1 MWRKKD
7 QWLNSAAVIIGNAG
21 VGCQHAPALNG
32 GIPPQTKVAYFPRF
46 ASPLFC
52 SVGFI
57 LVGDRETGI
66 ARYKG
71 FKMIGLQLNEGAVSR
86 SKDRALYGKL
96 GDVSLD
102 DLVQL
107 ISMNKRTAVCTLE
120 RNGNEGKIL
129 FKNGEARHACVGPAE
144 GEEALLELLE
154 WTDAHFVVEE
164 SKAALKKVTITKNVE
179 ALMLTMF
186 AQLDELRRRQSPVAG
201 GNRKAANLYGRG
213 AGRHNLG
220 PDPQL
225 LSSIVKPERRLP
237 FTPILAG
244 IAFLT
249 VTLLGAFGWISA
261 TGEAR
266 STPTPIPQA
275 VPQYAALMPSLEM
288 EVAIAQS
295 VLTPRVDQETKPQDW
310 FGKTDGTL
318 EEAHATPEPDS
329 NGYLLAIV
337 ESWAEVEID
346 GQKWG
351 KTPLKRIELP
361 AGDHTISL
369 WNDNFAGTVTD
380 RFTISPGK
388 TVKKRYYFNELGYL
402 QLVVF
407 PWAEVFIDGR
417 HYGQTPIGR
426 AKIPAG
432 EHTLTLVHPELG
444 TKEITTQIV
453 SDDTTV
459 LCLAMEDAV
468 RAENR

>member
-1 MWRKKD
+1 
-7 QWLNSAAVIIGNAG
+7 
-21 VGCQHAPALNG
+21 
-32 GIPPQTKVAYFPRF
+32 
-46 ASPLFC
+46 
-52 SVGFI
+52 
-57 LVGDRETGI
+57 
-66 ARYKG
+66 
-71 FKMIGLQLNEGAVSR
+71 MIDLQLNEGAVSR

-107 ISMNKRTAVCTLE
+107 ISINKRTAVCTLE
-120 RNGNEGKIL
+120 RNGNKGEIF

-144 GEEALLELLE
+144 GEEAVLELLE

-164 SKAALKKVTITKNVE
+164 SKASLKKVTITKNIE

-186 AQLDELRRRQSPVAG
+186 AQLDELRRAQSLAAG
-201 GNRKAANLYGRG
+201 SNGKATHSGRR
-213 AGRHNLG
+213 APGRRERG
-220 PDPQL
+220 SDPQL
-225 LSSIVKPERRLP
+225 LSTIMEPERRLP
-237 FTPILAG
+237 FTPTLAG

-249 VTLLGAFGWISA
+249 VTLLCAFGWVSA
-261 TGEAR
+261 TGKAP
-266 STPTPIPQA
+266 STPAPVPQA
-275 VPQYAALMPSLEM
+275 VSQYAALTPTWEM
-288 EVAIAQS
+288 EVAIAQPAVTS
-295 VLTPRVDQETKPQDW
+295 IANEETEPQDW
-310 FGKTDGTL
+310 AGETGEVLEGT
-318 EEAHATPEPDS
+318 HATPEPTG

-388 TVKKRYYFNELGYL
+388 TVKRRFYFDEFGYL

-407 PWAEVFIDGR
+407 PWAEVYIDGR

-426 AKIPAG
+426 ARVPVGK
-432 EHTLTLVHPELG
+432 HTLTLVHPELG
-444 TKEITTQIV
+444 QKELTAQIL

-459 LCLAMEDAV
+459 LCLAMEDAIS
-468 RAENR
+468 AKN